1 MKLLT
6 KSIKTTTIAIAML
19 ATTESLSENGG
30 SFNSESHPTL
40 TIEDISAY
48 GSGCSDS
55 DVSSLGSDRISNHFD
70 DLLAAAGYKISIADG
85 LRNCILVVDLEYPQG
100 WTFALKKIDYE
111 GFLNLADKAEAEI
124 SVNLWL
130 FG

>member
-1 MKLLT
+1 
-6 KSIKTTTIAIAML
+6 ML